1 MDIYIGIK
9 VFLLYI
15 QEEITE
21 KTLTYPP
28 TMFDFYTY
36 ASWKPAKAPC
46 PGTEWVA
53 ILLWVEVTWI

>member
-36 ASWKPAKAPC
+36 AS
-46 PGTEWVA
+46 
-53 ILLWVEVTWI
+53 